1 MIKLFIRIVSKIFKL
16 PIKIYYSKIFKK
28 YSYKSAIHKP
38 LQIDGG
44 KNISIGKQVNIQYK
58 TWLAALPLT
67 GSDKCQLV
75 IEDGAVIGHFNH
87 IYATKSII
95 IEEDALLADRVYISD
110 NLHDYS
116 DPMIPIKNQKIIQ
129 KNEVVIAS
137 GCWIGENV
145 SIIGASVG
153 KNSVIGANSVVTK
166 DIPDYCV
173 AVGIPARIIKRYNF
187 KTNTWERTDS
197 KGIFI

>member
-1 MIKLFIRIVSKIFKL
+1 M
-16 PIKIYYSKIFKK
+16 IFKK
-28 YSYKSAIHKP
+28 YSYKSIIHKP

-67 GSDKCQLV
+67 GSDKCQLI

-95 IEEDALLADRVYISD
+95 IEENALTADRVYISD

-116 DPMIPIKNQKIIQ
+116 DPAIPIKNQKIIQ
-129 KNEVVIAS
+129 KSEVIIGS

-197 KGIFI
+197 NDDNK

>member
-1 MIKLFIRIVSKIFKL
+1 MKILFRYKFIASYIRGIFRI
-16 PIKIYYSKIFKK
+16 PIQLYYFLIFRR
-28 YSYKSAIHKP
+28 YSYKSVIYKP

-75 IEDGAVIGHFNH
+75 IEDGAIIGHFNH

-95 IEEDALLADRVYISD
+95 IEKNALIADRVYISD

-116 DPMIPIKNQKIIQ
+116 DPVIPIKNQEIIQ
-129 KNEVVIAS
+129 KNEVVIGS

-145 SIIGASVG
+145 SIIGASIG

-166 DIPDYCV
+166 DIPDFCV

-187 KTNTWERTDS
+187 KTNTWERID
-197 KGIFI
+197 

>member
-1 MIKLFIRIVSKIFKL
+1 MIID
-16 PIKIYYSKIFKK
+16 
-28 YSYKSAIHKP
+28 P
-38 LQIDGG
+38 LKIDGG
-44 KNISIGKQVNIQYK
+44 KNISIGNNCLIQYK

-67 GSDKCQLV
+67 GADKCQLV
-75 IEDGAVIGHFNH
+75 IEDGVVIGHFNH
-87 IYATKSII
+87 IYATKSIV
-95 IEEDALLADRVYISD
+95 IEKDALLADRVYISD
-110 NLHDYS
+110 NLHNYS
-116 DPMIPIKNQKIIQ
+116 NPMIPIKNQNIIQ
-129 KNEVVIAS
+129 KNEVVIGS

-153 KNSVIGANSVVTK
+153 KNSMIGANSVVTK
-166 DIPDYCV
+166 DISDYCV